1 MLFLGMAN
9 AYVMRTNMSVAIVAM
24 TNQTFIKQG
33 HEDIFDDECP
43 NTNYTAQTKEDD
55 GEFNWTSSQQGYV
68 LSSFFYGYVITQVS
82 SLTIFTM
89 FLNNDRVLIADPIR
103 NSSEKVRCYEVLR
116 LGYAYQ
122 LRFCI
127 PGADWSP

>member
-1 MLFLGMAN
+1 MGMAN

-43 NTNYTAQTKEDD
+43 NTNYTDLPKEDD

-68 LSSFFYGYVITQVS
+68 LSSFFYGYVITQVGFLDFFKMKRS
-82 SLTIFTM
+82 TICII
-89 FLNNDRVLIADPIR
+89 LDPVR
-103 NSSEKVRCYEVLR
+103 NFS
-116 LGYAYQ
+116 
-122 LRFCI
+122 
-127 PGADWSP
+127 